1 MIGGMWSVRAE
12 MEVTG
17 EGGDQVETELMEV
30 KTETTAIDDESIEI
44 EEDIFDGED
53 ELYKV
58 DFSEAEDI
66 SEKKIIRYIF
76 KICRDGKVEKLK
88 HIGDQY
94 NPKKIKKWINS
105 RDDQYDTPLHYA
117 ARNCDKEMME
127 ALFDLKAKPDE
138 KGNNQMTPLHNAAR

>member
-1 MIGGMWSVRAE
+1 MRSVVSQGRE
-12 MEVTG
+12 MEVTS

-30 KTETTAIDDESIEI
+30 RTDNTEIDDEPIEI

-58 DFSEAEDI
+58 DFSEAEDV

-94 NPKKIKKWINS
+94 NTKKIKKWINS

-127 ALFDLKAKPDE
+127 ALFHLKAKPDE

>member
-1 MIGGMWSVRAE
+1 MKL
-12 MEVTG
+12 
-17 EGGDQVETELMEV
+17 ETDLMEV
-30 KTETTAIDDESIEI
+30 KTETTAIDDEPIGI

-58 DFSEAEDI
+58 DFSEAEDVP
-66 SEKKIIRYIF
+66 EKKIIRFIF

-127 ALFDLKAKPDE
+127 ALFNL
-138 KGNNQMTPLHNAAR
+138 NQMKKETTR